1 MGAAWGKIPKVA
13 LLFRKEFG
21 CLGNLAINLKKLG
34 PTDTYRIPFK
44 KGEQLWNLNRLNTV
58 SVNF

>member
-21 CLGNLAINLKKLG
+21 CLGNLANDLKKNED
-34 PTDTYRIPFK
+34 PQIPIEFLSK
-44 KGEQLWNLNRLNTV
+44 KE
-58 SVNF
+58 SNFGV